1 MKKEIK
7 ASDIIIGFLLFFLW
21 PFGIIPLAL
30 SKRIKHKVC
39 LGFVSFA
46 VFGLIGFATL
56 SYIVLPL
63 AAIVDGYG
71 VSYGFTIANDFASR
85 MFEYRSTYFGIL
97 IVFLAVYVY
106 QFVKDRKNAKEVKD
120 IEKGSILIA
129 DIDKRT
135 TNQQEL
141 INIVSIN
148 NEETQK
154 QYQKASLLTERER
167 NFYETIRLIADK
179 HNFNVLTKIRLADI
193 VTVSDDIKYK
203 SSAWYSEFN
212 KISRKHIDFALADK
226 YNLDIKLL
234 IEIDDRTHQREDRIE
249 RDEFV
254 NSVFKQAN
262 IPILHLYDVIGLE
275 EKIINILHSEKT
287 EQEM

>member
-7 ASDIIIGFLLFFLW
+7 TSDIIIGFLLFFLW

-39 LGFVSFA
+39 VGFVSFA
-46 VFGLIGFATL
+46 VFGLIGFAAL
-56 SYIVLPL
+56 SYIMLPL
-63 AAIVDGYG
+63 AAAVDGYG
-71 VSYGFTIANDFASR
+71 VSYGLTIANGFASR

-106 QFVKDRKNAKEVKD
+106 QIVKDRKNAKEVKD
-120 IEKGSILIA
+120 IEKGINLIA

-193 VTVSDDIKYK
+193 VTVSDDIEYK

-226 YNLDIKLL
+226 HNLDIKLL

-254 NSVFKQAN
+254 DSVFKQAN